1 MILEK
6 SAHEHCLLA
15 GLDSYINI
23 RIEEHEDIES
33 LKLEIGSL
41 KYNIQK
47 LYQEIKKLKKEETK
61 WH

>member
-6 SAHEHCLLA
+6 SAHAHCLLA

-23 RIEEHEDIES
+23 RIEEHEDIER

-41 KYNIQK
+41 KYNIQN

-61 WH
+61 

>member
-23 RIEEHEDIES
+23 RIEEHEDIER
-33 LKLEIGSL
+33 LKLDIGSL

-47 LYQEIKKLKKEETK
+47 KIE
-61 WH
+61 

>member
-15 GLDSYINI
+15 GLDSYRNI
-23 RIEEHEDIES
+23 RIEEHEDIER

-41 KYNIQK
+41 KYNILK
-47 LYQEIKKLKKEETK
+47 LYQEIKK
-61 WH
+61 